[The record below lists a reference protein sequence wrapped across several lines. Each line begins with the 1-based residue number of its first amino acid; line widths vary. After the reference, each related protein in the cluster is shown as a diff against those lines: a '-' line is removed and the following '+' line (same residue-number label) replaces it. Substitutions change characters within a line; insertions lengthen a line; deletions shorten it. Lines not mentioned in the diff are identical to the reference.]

1 MTRKQNML
9 WSSLVLVLTLLLVA
23 SFALANGHA
32 KPGAQAAAAKGLAY
46 TGGRGAAGPNPTRAR
61 FTLEFVDAELVDVFQ
76 ALATQ
81 SGVNIAL
88 SGSVKGKT
96 TLRLR
101 NVSLEQAMN
110 IVSKLNGLDYAWV
123 DAAYV
128 VGTPDEVRAMRV
140 SELRSAVVVLQHIS
154 PEYAQQA
161 VSKLTPDVTVSTQK
175 GTRSILLLGTESSLA
190 KAERALAE
198 MDVKAPPSPPTT
210 QVVAVRYL
218 KAEQMGEMI
227 SAALPEVKVQMGP
240 QENTLLVTANDQQWD
255 SVQSMVQAADVAP
268 SPAQAI
274 QRIYYV
280 KYTSPS
286 ELRDALSS
294 LVPDLIVTL
303 APRSFTPAVQKS
315 TGGSG
320 QTQQIL
326 AAPQYTGGGGGGGG
340 SGAGG
345 TAGVVV
351 EAAPITALILSGA
364 PYTVERAVKLLDQLD
379 KAPKQVHIVAMI
391 TELNRDDV
399 TRLGIDWGPTGVP
412 SLGEAGVPF
421 IIGEPL
427 PVDPTTGKPVTDAL
441 AAKDLQVGRIMR
453 TVLQWSAS
461 IRALEQ
467 TGRARILSNPS
478 VTTLDGRQTSL
489 HTGQTIYYKVTVAL
503 AGSTGTG
510 LSDTRT
516 IDVGV
521 LLSVNPRVNENNEV
535 TLTVS
540 PTVSSIVGY
549 TPDLLPIVATR
560 TVITTVRIKSG
571 ETAVL
576 AGLVTDQEQV
586 TTKKIPF
593 LGDVPIVGQLFRH
606 VERKPQHTEI
616 MVFVTPTILET

>member
-9 WSSLVLVLTLLLVA
+9 WSSLVLVLALLLVA

-32 KPGAQAAAAKGLAY
+32 KPGAQTAAAKGLAY

-110 IVSKLNGLDYAWV
+110 IVCKLNGLDYAWV
-123 DAAYV
+123 EAAYV

-154 PEYAQQA
+154 PEYAQQV

-175 GTRSILLLGTESSLA
+175 GTRSILLLGTEASLA

-198 MDVKAPPSPPTT
+198 IDVKAPPSPPTT

-240 QENTLLVTANDQQWD
+240 QENTLLVTANDQQWE

-268 SPAQAI
+268 SPAQAA

-280 KYTSPS
+280 KYTSPN
-286 ELRDALSS
+286 ELKDALSS
-294 LVPDLIVTL
+294 LMPDLTVTL

-315 TGGSG
+315 TGGTG
-320 QTQQIL
+320 QTQQML
-326 AAPQYTGGGGGGGG
+326 AAPQYTGGGGGGT
-340 SGAGG
+340 GAGS

-379 KAPKQVHIVAMI
+379 KAPRQIHIVAMI
-391 TELNRDDV
+391 TEINRDDV
-399 TRLGIDWGPTGVP
+399 TRLGIDWGPVGAP
-412 SLGEAGVPF
+412 GLGETGVPF

-427 PVDPTTGKPVTDAL
+427 ELNAEGKPDAL
-441 AAKDLQVGRIMR
+441 TARDLQVGHIMR
-453 TVLQWSAS
+453 TVLQWNAN

-489 HTGQTIYYKVTVAL
+489 HTGQTIYYSVAVAT
-503 AGSTGTG
+503 AGATANVI
-510 LSDTRT
+510 SDTRT

-535 TLTVS
+535 TLTIS
-540 PTVSSIVGY
+540 PTISSIVGF
-549 TPDLLPIVATR
+549 TSERLPIVATR
-560 TVITTVRIKSG
+560 TVVTTVRIKGG

-586 TTKKIPF
+586 ITKKIPF
-593 LGDVPIVGQLFRH
+593 LGDIPIAGQLFRH
-606 VERKPQHTEI
+606 VEKTPQHTEI